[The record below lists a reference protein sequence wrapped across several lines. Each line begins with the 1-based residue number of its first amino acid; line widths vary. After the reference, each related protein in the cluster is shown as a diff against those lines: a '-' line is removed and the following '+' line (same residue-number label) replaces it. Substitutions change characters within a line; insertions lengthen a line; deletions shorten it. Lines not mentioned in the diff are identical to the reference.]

1 MCDFLKIKDFD
12 LKGKRVLVRVDMNSP
27 IDPMTGEFLNLR
39 RIIGSSK
46 TVRVLSDKGAKV
58 VVLAHQGRP
67 GEEYDFTLMKK
78 HALKLSEILSRPV
91 KYADDIFGT
100 HAKGEIK
107 KLKDGEIL
115 LLENIRF
122 YSEELLDRPPDAQI
136 KSHLVRELSGLFDFY
151 VNDAFA
157 TAHRSQPS
165 LVGFAYTLPAMAGV
179 TMEEELSVLGKV
191 LKSPKKSTIFVLG
204 GTKAKDSLK
213 VIDKALTNG
222 YADKILTSGLV
233 ALIFLAAKGY
243 DLGTPTKE
251 FMRGK
256 GLDKLVP
263 YGQELLKKFEDH
275 LELPTDLAVSK
286 QGRRIEVS
294 LGELP
299 LPYIISDIGSGTI
312 GRYSYIISQAKT
324 ILANGPAG
332 YIEDDVFAEG
342 TNALVTAMSNSKAF
356 TVIGGG
362 HLAVNAEKLDFQK
375 KINHIS
381 TGGGACILYL
391 AGEKLPVIDALR
403 YSARKYKE
411 GRKKR

>member
-1 MCDFLKIKDFD
+1 MCDFLKIKDFK
-12 LKGKRVLVRVDMNSP
+12 LKGKLVLARVDMNSP
-27 IDPMTGEFLNLR
+27 IDPMSGEFLNIR
-39 RIIGSSK
+39 RVIGSSRTLK
-46 TVRVLSDKGAKV
+46 ALSDKGAKV

-67 GEEYDFTLMKK
+67 GEEYDFTTMQTHAQELSKILGKK
-78 HALKLSEILSRPV
+78 VRYI
-91 KYADDIFGT
+91 DDIFGT
-100 HAKGEIK
+100 YAKEEIK

-122 YSEELLDRPPDAQI
+122 YSEELLDRPADSQL
-136 KSHLVRELSGLFDFY
+136 KCHLVHELSGLFDYY

-165 LVGFAYTLPAMAGV
+165 LVGFAYQLPAMAGV
-179 TMEEELSVLGKV
+179 TMEEELEVLGKV
-191 LKSPKKSTIFVLG
+191 LKSPKKSTIFMLG
-204 GTKAKDSLK
+204 GTKAKDSMK

-263 YGQELLKKFEDH
+263 YGQELLKQFEDH
-275 LELPTDLAVSK
+275 IELPTDLAVNK
-286 QGRRIEVS
+286 QGSRVEVS

-299 LPYIISDIGSGTI
+299 LPYVISDIGSGTI
-312 GRYSYIISQAKT
+312 GRYAYIISQAKT

-332 YIEDDVFAEG
+332 YIENDVFAQG
-342 TNALVTAMSNSKAF
+342 TNALVEAMSKSKAF

-362 HLAVNAEKLDFQK
+362 HLAVNAEKLGLQK
-375 KINHIS
+375 KIDHIS
-381 TGGGACILYL
+381 TGGGACILFL
-391 AGEKLPVIDALR
+391 AGERLPVINALK
-403 YSARKYKE
+403 YSAKKFKE
-411 GRKKR
+411 GKKKK